1 MPALPVQA
9 HIPKVGSIKIRGV
22 AVTKREPW
30 PRPGLARLS
39 LPATLIMTRTKRDT
53 SDTARIKK
61 GSSGISGKRRM
72 DRGGTDRQS
81 TTLMK
86 TRTTRDTTD
95 KAPIKKVLPEFP
107 GNAARKGQRKQTN
120 DCEAGGTG
128 RVLGSRRR
136 GQSRT
141 QRAQPG

>member
-53 SDTARIKK
+53 
-61 GSSGISGKRRM
+61 
-72 DRGGTDRQS
+72 
-81 TTLMK
+81 
-86 TRTTRDTTD
+86 RDT
-95 KAPIKKVLPEFP
+95 APIKKVLPEFA
-107 GNAARKGQRKQTN
+107 GNAAWKGQRKQTN

>member
-1 MPALPVQA
+1 MERSTTKALIEQQGC
-9 HIPKVGSIKIRGV
+9 KRSVGVPPR
-22 AVTKREPW
+22 VT
-30 PRPGLARLS
+30 
-39 LPATLIMTRTKRDT
+39 TRRCGWICTDPI
-53 SDTARIKK
+53 SYILFL

-86 TRTTRDTTD
+86 TGTTRDTTD
-95 KAPIKKVLPEFP
+95 KAPIKKVLPEFQ
-107 GNAARKGQRKQTN
+107 GNAAWKGQRKQTN
-120 DCEAGGTG
+120 DGEAGGTS
-128 RVLGSRRR
+128 RVLVSRRR